1 MSEFDPPKKEWH
13 LEDELA
19 KDVKDTEAIDNMLH
33 LADKPLETKVPE
45 VKRKPAQNTEQ
56 ILNQPATAKV
66 AAEAA
71 GRPLTREEQVKFLA
85 SLDDDLM
92 AEFTQRVIKAVK
104 DAQPA
109 EKKPEKIV
117 PRYITDFSNIQERDI
132 FNMDL
137 PINPIVHEV
146 PDFLTV
152 QLKDTNFVPRWIHTN
167 SRRLGEC
174 VAQGFTYV
182 VDEDLGTPLNIEV
195 DPDASGHF
203 IYSDTVLMKIPK
215 SKYYG
220 KIRANFQRAV
230 AMTRSAS
237 AIHEKMKNAIE
248 SELASGQYAEDFLKY
263 KGQNQMNTYSPL
275 VGA

>member
-1 MSEFDPPKKEWH
+1 VSEFDNIRGDSPSHVDHDKNLDKD
-13 LEDELA
+13 LDE
-19 KDVKDTEAIDNMLH
+19 MLH
-33 LADKPLETKVPE
+33 LADKPLIPE
-45 VKRKPAQNTEQ
+45 VKKKPASTPEQ
-56 ILNQPATAKV
+56 ILNQPAAAKV
-66 AAEAA
+66 AAEVA
-71 GRPLTREEQVKFLA
+71 GRPLTREEQVKMLND
-85 SLDDDLM
+85 LPDDLM
-92 AEFTQRVIKAVK
+92 AEFTKRVLDAVK
-104 DAQPA
+104 AASPSPS
-109 EKKPEKIV
+109 KPETAV
-117 PRYITDFSNIQERDI
+117 PSYITDFSNIQERDI

-137 PINPIVHEV
+137 PINPIVHEI

-152 QLKDTNFVPRWIHTN
+152 TLKDANFVARWIHTN
-167 SRRLGEC
+167 SRRLGE
-174 VAQGFTYV
+174 VLAQGFTYV
-182 VDEDLGTPLNIEV
+182 VEEDLGTDLNIEV

-203 IYSDTVLMKIPK
+203 IYADTVLMKLPK

-220 KIRANFQRAV
+220 KLRSNFQRAV